1 MTRDAQRTAQAPMAE
16 IPIAEQ
22 DRQLEAMYRTHAA
35 SLRGRLL
42 SMTRDPVIADDLVSE
57 AFLRLASEMRRG
69 RTPLDPPAWLYRV
82 GNNLA
87 VSRARH
93 ATVVTKAM
101 PGLLERDVASSPED
115 AVIER
120 ERDLLVRD
128 ALATLAGD
136 DREIV
141 VMAARGY
148 RPEEIAGVIGKTG
161 QATRTRLCR
170 ARGRLRERLE
180 LAGLAM

>member
-1 MTRDAQRTAQAPMAE
+1 MTSDAQAHDRVRIPE
-16 IPIAEQ
+16 IPIEEQ
-22 DRQLEAMYRTHAA
+22 DRQLEAIYRTHAA
-35 SLRGRLL
+35 ALRGRLL
-42 SMTRDPVIADDLVSE
+42 AMTRDPAIADDLVGE

-82 GNNLA
+82 GNNLV

-93 ATVVTKAM
+93 AAVVTKGM
-101 PGLLERDVASSPED
+101 PRLLEHDITSSPED

-128 ALATLAGD
+128 ALATLGGD

-148 RPEEIAGVIGKTG
+148 RPEEIAGFIGKTG